1 VSETTP
7 KHPKVTALVKELR
20 GLKDEKDRLEADLKA
35 VNKRAKQIQ
44 ERELPNLMTE
54 AELES
59 FKVTGAGTCYIKQE
73 LYVSMTKGE
82 GVGDEEDAL
91 EPPFYDWA
99 RQNAPDLIKPYIHP
113 ARLKSWAKE
122 CLENGV
128 ALPDN
133 MLKATFIP
141 TATLLRK

>member
-1 VSETTP
+1 MTT
-7 KHPKVTALVKELR
+7 LVKELR
-20 GLKDEKDRLEADLKA
+20 ALKDKKDALEEELKA
-35 VNKRAKQIQ
+35 INKRAKQIQ
-44 ERELPNLMTE
+44 ERELPKLMSD

-59 FKVTGAGTCYIKQE
+59 FKVTGAGTCYVKQE
-73 LYVSMTKGE
+73 LFVSMLKGE

-99 RQNAPDLIKPYIHP
+99 RQHAPDLIKPYIHP

-133 MLKATFIP
+133 MLKATFVP
-141 TATLLRK
+141 TATLLRR